1 VKLPSL
7 ARHLWRW
14 TLAALAAAW
23 LALMLASYYAGMHEA
38 GEITDGHLASA
49 ANVLL
54 QLPAIGAG
62 NGAEPVAT
70 ELAEVDNGRPV
81 PAGRHLK
88 LASSVA
94 VLVWEDGV
102 LVTDTRAPDQRATVD
117 FPNGYATTVLPQGP
131 DQAPRRWRSFS
142 AARPDGSRKVTTMI
156 DLDQPT
162 RIVRE
167 VTFTIARPS
176 LVVLP
181 LVAFLL
187 WWAIRRG
194 LRPLHAL
201 SNRVAA
207 LKLHASERLDASHG
221 YAEFASTV
229 TAINGLVARLQAQ
242 AQAER
247 AFASDVAHE
256 LRTPLAAIA
265 LQADVAAKHP
275 DPVSR
280 DRALARLRDE
290 SLRAGQI
297 LAQLLDLARAQRPDN
312 ADLRDVC
319 LGTLAADVMAGFAQA
334 SVDSGHALELRCDPV
349 PVHVSGNALLLE
361 LALRNLIDNALGH
374 TGAGT
379 RVEVVVTRVHGAAR
393 LAVCD
398 SGPGSGVKADAQS
411 TAATPVAVTPPDAG
425 REHLG
430 LGLRLVERIAAL
442 HGARLVRD
450 AGPAPA
456 AHCFAIEWNS
466 DAVSESAR
474 G

>member
-1 VKLPSL
+1 MTQPSL

-23 LALMLASYYAGMHEA
+23 LALMLASYFAGLHEA
-38 GEITDGHLASA
+38 GEVADGHLASA

-54 QLPAIGAG
+54 QLPAVAAAG
-62 NGAEPVAT
+62 IDAERATPAVGDAVQGGMVA
-70 ELAEVDNGRPV
+70 
-81 PAGRHLK
+81 AGRHLK

-94 VLVWEDGV
+94 VLVWENGV
-102 LVTDTRAPDQRATVD
+102 LVADTRAPAQRGSVD
-117 FPNGYATTVLPQGP
+117 FPAGYSTTVLRDGP
-131 DQAPRRWRSFS
+131 DRQERRWRTFS
-142 AARPDGSRKVTTMI
+142 TERADGSRKVTTMI

-201 SNRVAA
+201 SNRVAD
-207 LKLHASERLDASHG
+207 LKLGQSERLAAPHD

-229 TAINGLVARLQAQ
+229 AAINGLVARLQSQ
-242 AQAER
+242 TEAER

-265 LQADVAAKHP
+265 LQADVAAQHP
-275 DPVSR
+275 DADSR
-280 DRALARLRDE
+280 ARALARLQHE

-297 LAQLLDLARAQRPDN
+297 LAQLLDLARAQRPDHPG
-312 ADLRDVC
+312 LRDVC
-319 LGTLAADVMAGFAQA
+319 LDTLAADVMAGFAQA
-334 SVDSGHALELRCDPV
+334 SVDGDHALELRCGDV
-349 PVHVSGNALLLE
+349 PVHVQGNALLLE
-361 LALRNLIDNALGH
+361 LALRNLIDNAMGH
-374 TGAGT
+374 TEAGT
-379 RVEVVVTRVHGAAR
+379 RVVVLVTRVSGAVR

-398 SGPGSGVKADAQS
+398 SGAGVNAAA
-411 TAATPVAVTPPDAG
+411 TAASVAVVRD
-425 REHLG
+425 HLG

-450 AGPAPA
+450 AGSPPAT
-456 AHCFAIEWNS
+456 HCFAIEWEA
-466 DAVSESAR
+466 DVPCEPAR
-474 G
+474 R

>member
-1 VKLPSL
+1 MKQPSL

-14 TLAALAAAW
+14 TLAALTAAW
-23 LALMLASYYAGMHEA
+23 LALMLASYFAGLHEA

-49 ANVLL
+49 AHVLL

-62 NGAEPVAT
+62 GDATGATTMV
-70 ELAEVDNGRPV
+70 VDEADEGPI
-81 PAGRHLK
+81 PSGRHLK
-88 LASSVA
+88 LANSVA
-94 VLVWEDGV
+94 VLVWENGV
-102 LVTDTRAPDQRATVD
+102 LVSDTRAPAQRGSVD
-117 FPNGYATTVLPQGP
+117 FPQGYATTVLRQGRE
-131 DQAPRRWRSFS
+131 QEPRRWRSFS
-142 AARPDGSRKVTTMI
+142 AERADGSRKVTTMI

-181 LVAFLL
+181 LVALLL

-194 LRPLHAL
+194 LRPLNAL
-201 SNRVAA
+201 SSRVAA
-207 LKLHASERLDASHG
+207 LKLQQSERLDASHG

-229 TAINGLVARLQAQ
+229 SAINGLVTRLQSQ
-242 AQAER
+242 AEAER

-265 LQADVAAKHP
+265 LQADVAALHP
-275 DPVSR
+275 DAASR
-280 DRALARLRDE
+280 GRALERLQQE

-297 LAQLLDLARAQRPDN
+297 LAQLLDLARAQRPDH
-312 ADLRDVC
+312 AALQDVC
-319 LGTLAADVMAGFAQA
+319 LDTLAADVMAGFAQA
-334 SVDSGHALELRCDPV
+334 SVDSDHALELRCGEA
-349 PVHVSGNALLLE
+349 PVHVQGNALLLE
-361 LALRNLIDNALGH
+361 LALRNLIDNAIGH
-374 TGAGT
+374 TPAGT
-379 RVEVVVTRVHGAAR
+379 QVVVEVTRASGAAR

-398 SGPGSGVKADAQS
+398 SGAGAAAAQ
-411 TAATPVAVTPPDAG
+411 APVQSD
-425 REHLG
+425 RDHLG

-450 AGPAPA
+450 AGAAPTT
-456 AHCFAIEWNS
+456 HCFAMEWKS
-466 DAVSESAR
+466 DAVSKTAR

>member
-1 VKLPSL
+1 MKRPSL

-23 LALMLASYYAGMHEA
+23 LALMLASYYAGKHEA

-49 ANVLL
+49 AHVLL

-62 NGAEPVAT
+62 DANAPA
-70 ELAEVDNGRPV
+70 AAPRAV

-102 LVTDTRAPDQRATVD
+102 LVTDTRAPDQRAMLD
-117 FPNGYATTVLPQGP
+117 FPIGYATTVQQQGP
-131 DQAPRRWRSFS
+131 GQAPRHWRSFS
-142 AARPDGSRKVTTMI
+142 AERADGSRKVTAMI

-167 VTFTIARPS
+167 VAFTIARPS

-181 LVAFLL
+181 LVALLL
-187 WWAIRRG
+187 WWAMRRG

-201 SNRVAA
+201 SDRVAG

-229 TAINGLVARLQAQ
+229 AAINGLVARLQAQ
-242 AQAER
+242 AEAER

-275 DPVSR
+275 DPASR
-280 DRALARLRDE
+280 AQALQRLRGE

-297 LAQLLDLARAQRPDN
+297 LAQLLDLARAQRPHN

-334 SVDSGHALELRCDPV
+334 SVDSGHALELRCDTV
-349 PVHVSGNALLLE
+349 PVHVRGNPLLLE

-374 TGAGT
+374 TAPGT
-379 RVEVVVTRVHGAAR
+379 QVDVVVTRLHGAAR

-398 SGPGSGVKADAQS
+398 SGPGIGERDAAQAAAVAAD
-411 TAATPVAVTPPDAG
+411 VG

-456 AHCFAIEWNS
+456 THCFAIEWES
-466 DAVSESAR
+466 DAGTDAAR

>member
-1 VKLPSL
+1 MKQASL
-7 ARHLWRW
+7 ARLLWSW
-14 TLAALAAAW
+14 TLAALAVAW
-23 LALMLASYYAGMHEA
+23 LALMLASYFAGMHES

-54 QLPAIGAG
+54 QLPAIGTADKRV
-62 NGAEPVAT
+62 GAAS
-70 ELAEVDNGRPV
+70 AVDAQDAALPF
-81 PAGRHLK
+81 GRHLK

-94 VLVWEDGV
+94 VLVWEHGV
-102 LVTDTRAPDQRATVD
+102 LVADTRAAAQRGTVE
-117 FPNGYATTVLPQGP
+117 FPPGYATTVLRQGP
-131 DQAPRRWRSFS
+131 NQEPRRWRSFS
-142 AARPDGSRKVTTMI
+142 AERADGSRKVTTMI

-194 LRPLHAL
+194 LRPLNAL
-201 SNRVAA
+201 SRRVAA
-207 LKLHASERLDASHG
+207 LQLHRSERLDAAHG

-229 TAINGLVARLQAQ
+229 AAINGLVTRLQAQ
-242 AQAER
+242 AEAER

-265 LQADVAAKHP
+265 LQADVAARHP
-275 DPVSR
+275 DAANRSQ
-280 DRALARLRDE
+280 ALQRLQRE

-297 LAQLLDLARAQRPDN
+297 LAQLLDLARAQRPDQ
-312 ADLRDVC
+312 AALQDVC
-319 LGTLAADVMAGFAQA
+319 LDALAAAVMAGFAQA
-334 SVDSGHALELRCDPV
+334 SVDSGHDLELRCDPA
-349 PVHVSGNALLLE
+349 PVHVQGNALLLE

-374 TGAGT
+374 TAAGT
-379 RVEVVVTRVHGAAR
+379 QVIVLVTQASGVTR

-398 SGPGSGVKADAQS
+398 SGAD
-411 TAATPVAVTPPDAG
+411 TAAVRSDHD
-425 REHLG
+425 HLG

-450 AGPAPA
+450 AAAAPA
-456 AHCFAIEWNS
+456 THCFAIEWKY
-466 DAVSESAR
+466 
-474 G
+474 

>member
-1 VKLPSL
+1 MKQPSL

-23 LALMLASYYAGMHEA
+23 LALMLASYFAGLHEA

-49 ANVLL
+49 AHVLL

-62 NGAEPVAT
+62 ATGAT
-70 ELAEVDNGRPV
+70 TKVDAQDDDVIPS
-81 PAGRHLK
+81 GRHLK

-94 VLVWEDGV
+94 VLVWENGV
-102 LVTDTRAPDQRATVD
+102 LVSDTRPPAQRGGVD
-117 FPNGYATTVLPQGP
+117 FPPGYATTVLRQGP
-131 DQAPRRWRSFS
+131 GQEPRRWRSFS
-142 AARPDGSRKVTTMI
+142 AERADGSRKVATMI

-181 LVAFLL
+181 LVALLL

-194 LRPLHAL
+194 LRPLNAL
-201 SNRVAA
+201 SNRVAT

-221 YAEFASTV
+221 DAEFASTV
-229 TAINGLVARLQAQ
+229 AAINGLVTRLQS
-242 AQAER
+242 QAEAER
-247 AFASDVAHE
+247 GFASDVAHE

-265 LQADVAAKHP
+265 LQADVAAQHP
-275 DPVSR
+275 DAASR
-280 DRALARLRDE
+280 ARALERLQRE

-297 LAQLLDLARAQRPDN
+297 LAQLLDLARAQRPDQ
-312 ADLRDVC
+312 AALRDVC
-319 LGTLAADVMAGFAQA
+319 LDTLAADVMAGFAQA
-334 SVDSGHALELRCDPV
+334 SVDSDHALELRCGEA
-349 PVHVSGNALLLE
+349 PVHVPGNALLLE
-361 LALRNLIDNALGH
+361 LALRNLIDNAIGH
-374 TGAGT
+374 TPAGT
-379 RVEVVVTRVHGAAR
+379 QVEVGVCRTGAGAAR

-398 SGPGSGVKADAQS
+398 SGTGAAAVQAPVDAER
-411 TAATPVAVTPPDAG
+411 D
-425 REHLG
+425 HLG

-450 AGPAPA
+450 AGTAPTT
-456 AHCFAIEWNS
+456 HCFAMEWKS
-466 DAVSESAR
+466 DVVSEIAR
-474 G
+474 A

>member
-1 VKLPSL
+1 VKRPSL

-14 TLAALAAAW
+14 TLAALATAW
-23 LALMLASYYAGMHEA
+23 LALMLASYFAGLHES
-38 GEITDGHLASA
+38 GEIADGHLASA

-54 QLPAIGAG
+54 HLPAIGT
-62 NGAEPVAT
+62 VADASHGVS
-70 ELAEVDNGRPV
+70 LVGPDADGSLIPS
-81 PAGRHLK
+81 GRHLK
-88 LASSVA
+88 LANSVA
-94 VLVWEDGV
+94 VLVWENGM
-102 LVTDTRAPDQRATVD
+102 LVADTRAPAQRGAVD
-117 FPNGYATTVLPQGP
+117 FPQGYATTVVRQGP

-142 AARPDGSRKVTTMI
+142 AERADGSRKVTTMI

-181 LVAFLL
+181 LVALLL

-207 LKLHASERLDASHG
+207 LKLHHSERLDTAHG

-229 TAINGLVARLQAQ
+229 SAINGLVARLQSQ
-242 AQAER
+242 AEAER

-265 LQADVAAKHP
+265 LLADVAGQHP
-275 DPVSR
+275 DAAGR
-280 DRALARLRDE
+280 TRALERLQRE

-312 ADLRDVC
+312 AALGDVC
-319 LGTLAADVMAGFAQA
+319 LDTLAADVMAGFAQA
-334 SVDSGHALELRCDPV
+334 SVDSDHALELRCGET
-349 PVHVSGNALLLE
+349 PVHVQGNPLLLE
-361 LALRNLIDNALGH
+361 LALRNLIDNAIGH
-374 TGAGT
+374 TAAGT
-379 RVEVVVTRVHGAAR
+379 QVVVMVTRASGAPR

-398 SGPGSGVKADAQS
+398 SAADAVAEQVP
-411 TAATPVAVTPPDAG
+411 PVESDHD
-425 REHLG
+425 HLG

-450 AGPAPA
+450 AGAAPTT
-456 AHCFAIEWNS
+456 HCFAMQWRS
-466 DAVSESAR
+466 DVVSETAPS
-474 G
+474 

>member
-1 VKLPSL
+1 MKRPSL

-14 TLAALAAAW
+14 TLVALAAAW
-23 LALMLASYYAGMHEA
+23 LALMLASYFAGLHEA

-54 QLPAIGAG
+54 QLPAIGTA
-62 NGAEPVAT
+62 
-70 ELAEVDNGRPV
+70 D
-81 PAGRHLK
+81 PASRHSAVTQDTSIPSGRHLK

-94 VLVWEDGV
+94 VLVWENGV
-102 LVTDTRAPDQRATVD
+102 LVSDTRAPEQRVQVQ
-117 FPNGYATTVLPQGP
+117 FPDGYATTVVRQGP
-131 DQAPRRWRSFS
+131 DQQPRHWRSFS
-142 AARPDGSRKVTTMI
+142 AQRPDGSRKVTTMI

-181 LVAFLL
+181 LVALLL

-201 SNRVAA
+201 SRRVAA
-207 LKLHASERLDASHG
+207 LDLPRSERLDASHG
-221 YAEFASTV
+221 YAEFTSTV
-229 TAINGLVARLQAQ
+229 AAINGLVSRLQSQ

-265 LQADVAAKHP
+265 LQAEVAALHP
-275 DPVSR
+275 DADGR
-280 DRALARLRDE
+280 ARALEGLQQE

-297 LAQLLDLARAQRPDN
+297 LAQLLDLARAQR
-312 ADLRDVC
+312 ADHAALQPVC
-319 LGTLAADVMAGFAQA
+319 VNTLAAQVMAGFAQA
-334 SVDSGHALELRCDPV
+334 SHDSGHGLELRSSGGPV
-349 PVHVSGNALLLE
+349 QVQGNPLLLE
-361 LALRNLIDNALGH
+361 LALRNLIDNALAH
-374 TGAGT
+374 TAAGT
-379 RVEVVVTRVHGAAR
+379 QVVVTVERVAQVIR

-398 SGPGSGVKADAQS
+398 SGTSRGGPAPSIDGAQ
-411 TAATPVAVTPPDAG
+411 D
-425 REHLG
+425 HLG

-450 AGPAPA
+450 VAAAPTP
-456 AHCFAIEWNS
+456 HCFAIEWS
-466 DAVSESAR
+466 LDDVLKGAQ

>member
-1 VKLPSL
+1 MKQPSL

-23 LALMLASYYAGMHEA
+23 LALMLASYFAGMHEA

-49 ANVLL
+49 AHVLL

-62 NGAEPVAT
+62 AAGAPT
-70 ELAEVDNGRPV
+70 LADADDDAIPS
-81 PAGRHLK
+81 GRHLK

-94 VLVWEDGV
+94 VLVWENGV
-102 LVTDTRAPDQRATVD
+102 LGSDTRPPAQRGGVD
-117 FPNGYATTVLPQGP
+117 FPRGYATAVVRQEP
-131 DQAPRRWRSFS
+131 DQAPRRWRRFS
-142 AARPDGSRKVTTMI
+142 AERADGSRKVTTMI

-181 LVAFLL
+181 LVALLL

-194 LRPLHAL
+194 LRPLNAL

-207 LKLHASERLDASHG
+207 LKLHGSERLDASHG

-229 TAINGLVARLQAQ
+229 AAINGLVTRLQS
-242 AQAER
+242 QAEAER
-247 AFASDVAHE
+247 GFASDVAHE

-265 LQADVAAKHP
+265 LQADVAAQHP
-275 DPVSR
+275 DAASR
-280 DRALARLRDE
+280 ARALERLQRE

-297 LAQLLDLARAQRPDN
+297 LAQLLDLARAQRPDQ
-312 ADLRDVC
+312 AALQDVC
-319 LGTLAADVMAGFAQA
+319 LDTLAADVMAGFAQA
-334 SVDSGHALELRCDPV
+334 SVDSDHALELRCGEA
-349 PVHVSGNALLLE
+349 PVHVPGNALLLE
-361 LALRNLIDNALGH
+361 LALRNLIDNAIGH
-374 TGAGT
+374 TPAGT
-379 RVEVVVTRVHGAAR
+379 QVVVQVCRTGGGQAR

-398 SGPGSGVKADAQS
+398 SGAGAA
-411 TAATPVAVTPPDAG
+411 TAAQAPVDAE
-425 REHLG
+425 RDHLG

-450 AGPAPA
+450 AGTAPTT
-456 AHCFAIEWNS
+456 HCFAMEWKS
-466 DAVSESAR
+466 DDVSETAHA
-474 G
+474 